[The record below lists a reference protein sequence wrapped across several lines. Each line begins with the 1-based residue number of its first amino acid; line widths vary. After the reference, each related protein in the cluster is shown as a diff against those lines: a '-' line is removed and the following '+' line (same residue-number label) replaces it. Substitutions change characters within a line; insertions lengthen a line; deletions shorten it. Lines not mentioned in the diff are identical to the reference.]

1 VAKRVEKI
9 TFGIDV
15 SKDSLVVFD
24 WQSQE
29 SFTLANEPQA
39 IRQWLDSLPLLAQ
52 IAVEPTAHYHRVLVD
67 EALSRGT
74 TIYLVDQRQLVHYRE
89 VVNVRNK
96 TDLEDA
102 QLLARY
108 LVREH
113 DQLRSFR
120 PHSRKAQRLWELI
133 LRRGT
138 VVQCRQRV
146 QQSLAEVQIPVKAV
160 ITQLNAL
167 LLRLQQQILRLIR
180 ELGWEADYQSCRSV
194 PGLGPDNASALTAAY
209 HRGAFAG
216 ADAFV
221 AYLGLDIRLRES
233 GTYKG
238 KRKLTKR
245 GEAELR
251 RLLFCASR
259 GATCYQPF
267 AQYLQKKRDEGHP
280 KIATRMMLGRK
291 LARIAFTLMARQEMF
306 VKKEI
311 ATGKSP

>member
-1 VAKRVEKI
+1 VAKLVENI

-15 SKDSLVVFD
+15 SKDSLLVFD
-24 WQSQE
+24 WQAQE
-29 SFTLANEPQA
+29 SFTLVNEPQA
-39 IRQWLDSLPLLAQ
+39 IGQWLDSLPLLAQ
-52 IAVEPTAHYHRVLVD
+52 IAVEPTAHYHRMLVD
-67 EALSRGT
+67 AALSRT
-74 TIYLVDQRQLVHYRE
+74 ITIYLIDQRQLVHYRE
-89 VVNVRNK
+89 AVNVRNK
-96 TDLEDA
+96 TDLDDA

-113 DQLRSFR
+113 DQLRPFR

-146 QQSLAEVQIPVKAV
+146 QQSFAEVQISVKAV

-167 LLRLQQQILRLIR
+167 LLRLQQQILCLIR
-180 ELGWEADYQSCRSV
+180 ELGWAADYHYCRSI
-194 PGLGPDNASALTAAY
+194 PGIGLDNAAALTAAY

-233 GTYKG
+233 GKYRG

-245 GEAELR
+245 GEAEIR

-267 AQYLQKKRDEGHP
+267 AQYLKKKRDEGHP

-291 LARIAFTLMARQEMF
+291 LVRIAFTLMTRQEMF
-306 VKKEI
+306 VRKEI
-311 ATGKSP
+311 ATG

>member
-1 VAKRVEKI
+1 MAKLVEKI

-15 SKDSLVVFD
+15 SKDTLVVFD
-24 WQSQE
+24 WQTQQP
-29 SFTLANEPQA
+29 FTFANEPQA
-39 IRQWLDSLPLLAQ
+39 IGQWLDSLPEWAQ
-52 IAVEPTAHYHRVLVD
+52 IAVEPTAHYHRILVD
-67 EALSRGT
+67 AALARAI
-74 TIYLVDQRQLVHYRE
+74 TIYLIDQRQLVHYRE
-89 VVNVRNK
+89 AVNVRNK

-113 DQLRSFR
+113 DQLRPFR

-146 QQSLAEVQIPVKAV
+146 HQSFAQVQISIKAV

-167 LLRLQQQILRLIR
+167 LIRLQQQILRLIR
-180 ELGWEADYQSCRSV
+180 ELGWEADYRLCLSV
-194 PGLGPDNASALTAAY
+194 PGIGPDNAAALTAAY

-216 ADAFV
+216 ANAFV

-233 GTYKG
+233 GKYKG
-238 KRKLTKR
+238 RRKLTKR

-259 GATCYQPF
+259 GSTCYQPF

-291 LARIAFTLMARQEMF
+291 LARIAFTLMTKQEMF
-306 VKKEI
+306 VRKETM
-311 ATGKSP
+311 AG